1 MPISKK
7 INSFNNQQSISS
19 NDHKVILRHLNNICP
34 NQNENN
40 VIIHKEN
47 YRNKSNE
54 NNLAI
59 PIESLNFF
67 LICHDKFTWGI
78 YYNLKYKI
86 KQKKEN
92 LLKKKNNENSILD
105 NPIFNETN
113 KIIINN

>member
-59 PIESLNFF
+59 P
-67 LICHDKFTWGI
+67 
-78 YYNLKYKI
+78 LKYKI